1 MRRTNRPSLVYGLIG
16 GTIAAAC
23 MTVVRTLARRRHVI
37 DKTVPQAIEE
47 WAVNRAGIVTF
58 PNPVV
63 HHVADQ
69 LLHLGYGAALGAL
82 YAATLGARGGRQTT
96 SRLLGAGS
104 VYGVATWLFG
114 SWAML
119 PSLRAKKSPVHE
131 GLVPNG
137 VDLGAH
143 LAFGLVTALMCDE
156 LSAQP
161 DRGRTSN
168 LRRLASRVG

>member
-1 MRRTNRPSLVYGLIG
+1 MVYGLIG

-23 MTVVRTLARRRHVI
+23 MTVMRTLARRQEVI

-47 WAVNRAGIVTF
+47 WAVNRAGIVTSR
-58 PNPVV
+58 NPVV

-69 LLHLGYGAALGAL
+69 ILHLGYGAALGAV
-82 YAATLGARGGRQTT
+82 YAVTLGGRAGRQTT
-96 SRLLGAGS
+96 SRLLGTGS
-104 VYGVATWLFG
+104 LYGVVTWLFG

-119 PSLRAKKSPVHE
+119 PLLRAKRSPVHE

-156 LSAQP
+156 LAAQP
-161 DRGRTSN
+161 DRGRSPD